1 MLRFGIALLCWSAA
15 VARAEPK
22 VVLRFATVA
31 PDGTA
36 YARSIHAFRR
46 EVEAETGGDV
56 SLKVYFGG
64 VAGDDARQ
72 ADRMA
77 RGQLDGVMSGGILCE
92 QRAPSLRALRL
103 VGFYRS
109 RAEADFVAS
118 RLLEMIAEEFHAS
131 GFTLLGLGNLG
142 PSDVF
147 SRRPVRTLADLKRD
161 PLWQWDSDDVQRAIV
176 EAMGLRAVPL
186 PLEEA
191 TRAYGEG
198 RIDGFLS
205 IPSATL
211 AFQWSVQ
218 AKYVTDLQL
227 SYLMGCVAMTNR
239 ALDKLTPA
247 HQQIVR
253 SAGARLA
260 ARTGDIARQQDEAL
274 LGGLFQHQ
282 GLVAVPVSPELRA
295 QFFEAA
301 RAAREKLGDK
311 LVPAALMARVA
322 KLVDEYRARK

>member
-1 MLRFGIALLCWSAA
+1 
-15 VARAEPK
+15 
-22 VVLRFATVA
+22 
-31 PDGTA
+31 
-36 YARSIHAFRR
+36 
-46 EVEAETGGDV
+46 VEAATSGEVG
-56 SLKVYFGG
+56 LKVYFGG
-64 VAGDDARQ
+64 IAGDDARQ

-103 VGFYRS
+103 VGFYRN
-109 RAEADFVAS
+109 RAEADFVAG
-118 RLLEMIAEEFHAS
+118 RLLDAIAEEFHQS

-142 PSDVF
+142 PSDIF
-147 SRRPVRTLADLKRD
+147 SRRPVRTLDDLRRD
-161 PLWQWDSDDVQRAIV
+161 PLWQWDTDDVQRAIV
-176 EAMGLRAVPL
+176 EAMGLRVVPL

-205 IPSATL
+205 VPSATL

-218 AKYVTDLQL
+218 ARYVTDLQL
-227 SYLMGCVAMTNR
+227 SYLIGCVAVTNR
-239 ALDKLTPA
+239 ALDRLTA
-247 HQQIVR
+247 EQQQIVR

-260 ARTGDIARQQDEAL
+260 KLTGEIARQQDDAL

-282 GLVAVPVSPELRA
+282 GLQMVPVSTELRER
-295 QFFEAA
+295 FFDAA

-311 LVPAALMARVA
+311 LIPRALLARA
-322 KLVDEYRARK
+322 TSLVEEYRARR